1 MIQTFLTV
9 KWVQMRLNNELSP
22 EKIVTF
28 FVQWIDPTRTY
39 DFDEVEL
46 KVTYTVRPMC
56 RGCIEGFPTFPH
68 FTLGTKI
75 MKSKKILK
83 FSLPSHPQFTS
94 KRPRPLD
101 LTDLFF

>member
-56 RGCIEGFPTFPH
+56 RGSFEVR
-68 FTLGTKI
+68 L
-75 MKSKKILK
+75 S
-83 FSLPSHPQFTS
+83 
-94 KRPRPLD
+94 D
-101 LTDLFF
+101 LSAFYTRDENNEK